1 MGAAPMTA
9 LCASGTRL
17 ARTETECRPT
27 TQMENQTSFFLTRK
41 ENEKKESVEVKR
53 CIRLN

>member
-27 TQMENQTSFFLTRK
+27 TQMENQTSYFLTRK